1 MFCHFFFRFLG
12 IKNIALS
19 SKLYDKFH
27 KTGTCKHC
35 EVVDLTSTC
44 TLINLPTFVA
54 SLLIAKTTAV
64 KGKFQWYSSTV
75 KMSILAFCE
84 NKKKLREKN
93 STLMFKKKPICYINC
108 YFIYIQ
114 HLTTTCYNYGP
125 VYNYKFSVGRR
136 NVDFCLFTN
145 LKICITSCI
154 NIVCQLLIR

>member
-1 MFCHFFFRFLG
+1 MFCHFFSRFLW
-12 IKNIALS
+12 IKNIAIS

-35 EVVDLTSTC
+35 EVVDLTSMC

-84 NKKKLREKN
+84 NKKKKIKRE
-93 STLMFKKKPICYINC
+93 
-108 YFIYIQ
+108 
-114 HLTTTCYNYGP
+114 
-125 VYNYKFSVGRR
+125 
-136 NVDFCLFTN
+136 
-145 LKICITSCI
+145 
-154 NIVCQLLIR
+154 